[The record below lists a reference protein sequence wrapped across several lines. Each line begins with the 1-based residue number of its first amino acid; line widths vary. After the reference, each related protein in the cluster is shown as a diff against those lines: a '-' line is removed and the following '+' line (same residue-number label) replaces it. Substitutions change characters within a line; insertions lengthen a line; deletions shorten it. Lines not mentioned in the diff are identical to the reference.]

1 MYEAL
6 ATINQLAHER
16 AALYRL
22 AGHQRLTEDQ
32 VARIRRI
39 TDELAVQWDLHRR
52 EVASPY
58 VSTGPRVVARPQAAA
73 QHRDQAA

>member
-6 ATINQLAHER
+6 ATINKLANER

-22 AGHQRLTEDQ
+22 AGHQRLSEDQ
-32 VARIRRI
+32 VARVKRI

-52 EVASPY
+52 EVTAVHIS
-58 VSTGPRVVARPQAAA
+58 SGPRVVARPAAA
-73 QHRDQAA
+73 VQRMDKAA